1 MADFIAVIRRAVD
14 GLSNNTPE
22 MRARVYEKA
31 RAAVVRQLENM
42 SPRPPE
48 HMLQRQLD
56 KLDAAIL
63 EVEAEHAEALA
74 PLDDAPPVAMPTA
87 VAATTVAAAAA
98 APAWAEP
105 APEPEAPVEAPPQEE
120 VQAAELE
127 PVEAAPAVTGDDWAD
142 AHMSEPATS
151 ATSAPEAEAADSY
164 HEEPASEDQYA
175 AEQVDQV
182 DAAPQDDLEP
192 IVPAA
197 SEETSW
203 RTEPTFGHDAPE
215 ADFARIYE
223 TRTEPE
229 MAEPPQ
235 VEPEIVEEPTPQSAD
250 AFEPGV
256 EHATFSNAPTAEENW
271 SRAEEPEPAQPAW
284 DIAPAVE
291 VAPMV
296 FEPEAVEEPKVEAH
310 LEPEAPALGIRVD
323 SVEDWLQSRALDPA
337 PSSPQAS
344 WDMPVATETAANR
357 VPELPEIEPGPTAIS
372 YTPTDEFPAYE
383 EPVHVEAS
391 RDYVAPQGLELPP
404 ADPVVLG
411 TLAATPA
418 AASVDADDFSQWFQE
433 HADGNPPRDAEA
445 GSATGASIPSTEWDD
460 HINSFAPSAKGAQVD
475 LGNQADGMEALVG
488 GYGQQPAYR
497 LQPKK
502 RRNFAPLIVGALVLV
517 VLAGGG
523 YLAWSM
529 RDDIGSMVANLTGE
543 IPPAE
548 EATAPPAATPADPQ
562 PSTEAPAAE
571 TAAAPAAAN
580 GEAEQK
586 FTQRLRADGTEID
599 EGAGSAPITGAPAE
613 GRSVSAQ
620 TVASTVEPTD
630 APPAASGTATTQTPG
645 TAANTAPV
653 AGGEKLFLYEERIGQ
668 ATPVA
673 VPGSIS
679 WTAVRENG
687 ADGRPDPQIQ
697 GRINVPERG
706 ISALL
711 TIKRNTDNSLP
722 ASHIIEVVFSVP
734 ADFEGGAIE
743 NLQRIA
749 MKRTEQDRG
758 DPLVAVTAKVTDDT
772 YLVALNDFEDVV
784 KRNMELLST
793 RGWIDIPVTYRNGRR
808 ALITLDKGTTGGN
821 VFEQVLREW
830 AALTPAAPAN

>member
-56 KLDAAIL
+56 KLDAAIR
-63 EVEAEHAEALA
+63 EVEAEHAEALPA
-74 PLDDAPPVAMPTA
+74 VDDMPTLGDEPPQ
-87 VAATTVAAAAA
+87 VAATAAMATSGVVAASS
-98 APAWAEP
+98 PAWAEAEDEHAA
-105 APEPEAPVEAPPQEE
+105 APEEAESVPEE
-120 VQAAELE
+120 VQPLDT
-127 PVEAAPAVTGDDWAD
+127 PVEDAAAVTGDDWAD
-142 AHMSEPATS
+142 AHMAEPV
-151 ATSAPEAEAADSY
+151 AESQPQPDAEYREDYSV
-164 HEEPASEDQYA
+164 EPASEP
-175 AEQVDQV
+175 EPVV
-182 DAAPQDDLEP
+182 DAAPVD
-192 IVPAA
+192 AG
-197 SEETSW
+197 W
-203 RTEPTFGHDAPE
+203 RVEPTFGSDDREPDYERLYDDRPE
-215 ADFARIYE
+215 EPVAA
-223 TRTEPE
+223 EPE
-229 MAEPPQ
+229 FTPER
-235 VEPEIVEEPTPQSAD
+235 EPEPEPEVDTAAVASPFQ
-250 AFEPGV
+250 E
-256 EHATFSNAPTAEENW
+256 APTAEETW
-271 SRAEEPEPAQPAW
+271 SQQDEPEPTTPAW
-284 DIAPAVE
+284 AVE
-291 VAPMV
+291 PVSVPEPVEPEPLAAETLS
-296 FEPEAVEEPKVEAH
+296 EPEAYVA
-310 LEPEAPALGIRVD
+310 PETSVAAVPVD
-323 SVEDWLQSRALDPA
+323 SVEDWLQSRAQDPVPA
-337 PSSPQAS
+337 LPIAS
-344 WDMPVATETAANR
+344 WDLPVATETAANR
-357 VPELPEIEPGPTAIS
+357 VPELPEIDPAPATIS

-391 RDYVAPQGLELPP
+391 QDFVAPEGLSLPD
-404 ADPVVLG
+404 ADPAVLG
-411 TLAATPA
+411 TIGTASAAATVEP
-418 AASVDADDFSQWFQE
+418 DDFSQWFQD
-433 HADGNPPRDAEA
+433 HADEAKPSSRD
-445 GSATGASIPSTEWDD
+445 GATEGKSLEPNEWDE
-460 HINSFAPSAKGAQVD
+460 HIDSFAPSAKGAQVD
-475 LGNQADGMEALVG
+475 VAAQPDGMEALVG
-488 GYGQQPAYR
+488 GYGQQPSYR
-497 LQPKK
+497 LEPKK
-502 RRNFAPLIVGALVLV
+502 RRNLAPVIIGALIAVL
-517 VLAGGG
+517 LAGGG

-529 RDDIGSMVANLTGE
+529 RDDIGTMVANLTGD
-543 IPPAE
+543 IAPAE
-548 EATAPPAATPADPQ
+548 ETTEPAATTPAEAATPAEPA
-562 PSTEAPAAE
+562 SEEAATPPAD
-571 TAAAPAAAN
+571 TT
-580 GEAEQK
+580 AEQK
-586 FTQRLRADGTEID
+586 FTQRLRADGTEVD
-599 EGAGSAPITGAPAE
+599 AGAGSAPIEGAPAE

-620 TVASTVEPTD
+620 TVASTVEPND
-630 APPAASGTATTQTPG
+630 APAAANGTATTQTPA
-645 TAANTAPV
+645 TSTSADPAAI

-673 VPGSIS
+673 VPGTIT

-711 TIKRNTDNSLP
+711 TLKRNTDNSLP

-734 ADFEGGAIE
+734 TDFEGGAIE

-793 RGWIDIPVTYRNGRR
+793 RGWMDIPVTYRNGRR

>member
-56 KLDAAIL
+56 KLDAAIR
-63 EVEAEHAEALA
+63 EVEAEHAEALP
-74 PLDDAPPVAMPTA
+74 PLDDAAPGAQPADAA
-87 VAATTVAAAAA
+87 VTAAA
-98 APAWAEP
+98 APVSAAAWSEPSAEP
-105 APEPEAPVEAPPQEE
+105 AAVEATAPEE
-120 VQAAELE
+120 VSAAETAVDDE
-127 PVEAAPAVTGDDWAD
+127 PVEAAPAVSGDDWAD
-142 AHMSEPATS
+142 AHMSEPAAP
-151 ATSAPEAEAADSY
+151 ATDVAEAY
-164 HEEPASEDQYA
+164 GEEPAAQEPSTYTPAEPEPEVA
-175 AEQVDQV
+175 AEPVM
-182 DAAPQDDLEP
+182 PQASSWQREP
-192 IVPAA
+192 
-197 SEETSW
+197 S
-203 RTEPTFGHDAPE
+203 FGHDHSE

-223 TRTEPE
+223 TR
-229 MAEPPQ
+229 AEQAVNEPQ
-235 VEPEIVEEPTPQSAD
+235 VAPAEEIQPEVEPAP
-250 AFEPGV
+250 
-256 EHATFSNAPTAEENW
+256 FSDAPTAEENW
-271 SRAEEPEPAQPAW
+271 SRAEEP
-284 DIAPAVE
+284 APAVPDWA
-291 VAPMV
+291 VAPPVEATPMSSGPMSSHPIASDPMAP
-296 FEPEAVEEPKVEAH
+296 EPVAANVPDVEAH
-310 LEPEAPALGIRVD
+310 FQPEAPAPSVRVD
-323 SVEDWLQSRALDPA
+323 SVEDWLQSRALDSA
-337 PSSPQAS
+337 PVIPEANRDMQA
-344 WDMPVATETAANR
+344 PTETAANR
-357 VPELPEIEPGPTAIS
+357 VPELPEIEPGPAAVS

-391 RDYVAPQGLELPP
+391 RDYVTPEGLQLPE

-411 TLAATPA
+411 TIASMP

-433 HADGNPPRDAEA
+433 HVDENKAASRPADAGVA
-445 GSATGASIPSTEWDD
+445 GSTESEWDD
-460 HINSFAPSAKGAQVD
+460 HINSFAASAKGAQVD
-475 LGNQADGMEALVG
+475 IGSQADGMEALVG

-497 LQPKK
+497 LEPKK
-502 RRNFAPLIVGALVLV
+502 RRNFAPVIIGALVLV
-517 VLAGGG
+517 LLAGGG
-523 YLAWSM
+523 YIAWSM
-529 RDDIGSMVANLTGE
+529 RDEIGSMVANLTGE
-543 IPPAE
+543 IAPAE
-548 EATAPPAATPADPQ
+548 QAAEAPEATPAETP
-562 PSTEAPAAE
+562 PPAEAPAAE
-571 TAAAPAAAN
+571 TAATAPAAD
-580 GEAEQK
+580 GEANQK

-599 EGAGSAPITGAPAE
+599 EGAGSAPASGTSAE

-630 APPAASGTATTQTPG
+630 APAAANGASTAQTQGTAG
-645 TAANTAPV
+645 NTAPV

-673 VPGSIS
+673 VPGSINWS
-679 WTAVRENG
+679 AVRENG

-808 ALITLDKGTTGGN
+808 ALLTFDKGTQGAT
-821 VFEQVLREW
+821 VFQQVMREW